1 MIHDRTKK
9 ELCHFD
15 WLIATDRLSGSQY
28 HRDLSDV
35 SEFTTSVRKIKS
47 VQSLTAM
54 VVFESSLNI
63 NVDSVQFTGTNHAFG
78 SLGWIARDSSKPGRK
93 RKDGRECW
101 VVQSHLDAASEIISF
116 NFNL

>member
-1 MIHDRTKK
+1 MHSIYLNLLYHKNIRVVLQIRANAMFNNQKKKWNLIHDRTKK

-63 NVDSVQFTGTNHAFG
+63 NIDSVQFTRTNLEF
-78 SLGWIARDSSKPGRK
+78 
-93 RKDGRECW
+93 
-101 VVQSHLDAASEIISF
+101 
-116 NFNL
+116 

>member
-1 MIHDRTKK
+1 LIHDRTKK

-54 VVFESSLNI
+54 VVFE
-63 NVDSVQFTGTNHAFG
+63 QFTGTNHAFG